1 MTLQAGKIEAVTS
14 FPSPLADRI
23 RVCALR
29 INRPRLLRLCAGAT
43 GVGAL
48 LMVGCQSIDM
58 SPENA
63 AQVRV
68 IAASP
73 DAGSMDFYAGGAAL
87 AYGVDFGAAS
97 TYVTL
102 PAGNMRLSANTAN
115 TNQMLIASN
124 TPLVAGKQYTAV
136 VTNVAA
142 SLQETVYA
150 DQTTPAPTGDV
161 AVRVID
167 AATRAGS
174 VDLYMVPANGKLT
187 ATAAVRAGVSF
198 GSSTGYTLEPA
209 GTYSLVVVPAGTAP
223 TNQALP
229 LMTGPQTTYPAG
241 AVRTVVLVDHPSP
254 SQPGVDEIVANDYEP
269 SAPQ

>member
-1 MTLQAGKIEAVTS
+1 MN
-14 FPSPLADRI
+14 
-23 RVCALR
+23 VCAAR
-29 INRPRLLRLCAGAT
+29 TKSSRRVRVFVGAMA
-43 GVGAL
+43 VGAL

-73 DAGSMDFYAGGAAL
+73 DAGSMDFYAGGSAL
-87 AYGVDFGAAS
+87 AYSVDFGAAS
-97 TYVTL
+97 TYVPL
-102 PAGNMRLSANTAN
+102 PAGNVRLSANTAN

-124 TPLVAGKQYTAV
+124 APLVAGRQYTAV

-142 SLQETVYA
+142 SLQETIYA

-167 AATRAGS
+167 AATRAGN
-174 VDLYMVPANGKLT
+174 VDLYMVPAGEKLK
-187 ATAAVRAGVSF
+187 ATAAVRAGVAF
-198 GSSTGYTLEPA
+198 GASTGYVLVPA
-209 GTYSLVVVPAGTAP
+209 GTYSLVVVSAGTAP

-229 LMTGPQTTYPAG
+229 LMTAPQTSYAAG
-241 AVRTVVLVDHPSP
+241 AVRTVVLVDHPGA
-254 SQPGVDEIVANDYEP
+254 QTQGVDAIVATDYDPVE
-269 SAPQ
+269 ARQ

>member
-1 MTLQAGKIEAVTS
+1 MDVCSVRAGS
-14 FPSPLADRI
+14 SR
-23 RVCALR
+23 R
-29 INRPRLLRLCAGAT
+29 LRLCVGAT
-43 GVGAL
+43 AVGAM

-58 SPENA
+58 TPQNV

-97 TYVTL
+97 TYVPLT
-102 PAGNMRLSANTAN
+102 PGTVRLSANTAN
-115 TNQMLIASN
+115 TTQMLIASN

-142 SLQETVYA
+142 SLQETIYA

-167 AATRAGS
+167 AATRAGN
-174 VDLYMVPANGKLT
+174 VDLYMVPSGGRLT
-187 ATAAVRAGVSF
+187 ATAAVRAGVAF
-198 GSSTGYTLEPA
+198 GASTGYVLVPV

-229 LMTGPQTTYPAG
+229 LMTGAQTSYTAG
-241 AVRTVVLVDHPSP
+241 AVRTVVLVDHPNP
-254 SQPGVDEIVANDYEP
+254 TMPGVDAITANDYDPP
-269 SAPQ
+269 SADVK